1 MAYLQN
7 LPSTGKRQELVLITC
22 CKIEEQNDGKT
33 GARKP
38 RNYNIKII
46 K

>member
-33 GARKP
+33 EHE
-38 RNYNIKII
+38 NLEL
-46 K
+46 